1 MPKLD
6 TLTVGTELSHTTPK
20 LSWLDQMRDSKD
32 TFKILVLTE
41 IRLRARRWTTLFALF
56 LMVLACW
63 SMIVDPST
71 GYAMLTINARRTL
84 YTSSALAIG
93 SATLLGLLL
102 LFAGF
107 YLIRGRVGEDLRTGI
122 GSLVAA
128 TPVSNRL
135 FLISRWCGGVL
146 YFMLLAYAGMATVM
160 VLQLVRGEPGLEVL
174 VFLQTYTL
182 TFLPL
187 ACYVVS
193 IAILFDSVPWLMGKL
208 GDLVFF
214 ILWVMQMSL
223 LGEIVKPG
231 SFGGSALFVFD
242 FTGMM
247 TLIANLQ
254 TIVTTTNFS
263 VGGSSFDAAL
273 EPLRLPSYAWEM
285 KFVVLRFFSAVV
297 ALIPLFIAF
306 RFFHRY
312 SPDRV
317 KPSQSRQRRNPVQ
330 LLNDLLRPVAYLA
343 KPVMRVS
350 VFVPGFLGQ
359 VIADVALSLLASP
372 VLIIA
377 IVVLNLM
384 GVSVPNAGLS
394 GLVAAAVVCWGVA
407 IGEISTRDFQAGMES
422 MTDVAKGGSV
432 RRFLRQIATALALAL
447 LLGGVVLYRSFGQ
460 DLLSGEVLLSG
471 FVAGA
476 MLACAAGRIT
486 RTSRLFLA
494 FFLIWSYMASQARA
508 IPWIDLFGFNHVANQ
523 ATLLLLWEMAG
534 LAFVAGLAHTIWKSR

>member
-1 MPKLD
+1 MSKLD
-6 TLTVGTELSHTTPK
+6 TLPVEPQMGGAVPR
-20 LSWLDQMRDSKD
+20 LSWLDQLRDSKD

-56 LMVLACW
+56 LMVYVCW
-63 SMIVDPST
+63 SMIVDPSS
-71 GYAMLTINARRTL
+71 GYAMLTINSRRTL

-193 IAILFDSVPWLMGKL
+193 IAVLFDSVPWLMGKL

-273 EPLRLPSYAWEM
+273 EPLRLPSYAWGM
-285 KFVVLRFFSAVV
+285 KFVVLRFFSALF
-297 ALIPLFIAF
+297 ALIPLFMAF

-330 LLNDLLRPVAYLA
+330 LLNDLLRPVAVFA
-343 KPVMRVS
+343 KPIMRIS

-359 VIADVALSLLASP
+359 VVADVALSLLASP
-372 VLIIA
+372 LLIIL
-377 IVVLNLM
+377 IVLFSIL
-384 GVSVPNAGLS
+384 GFTTS
-394 GLVAAAVVCWGVA
+394 GSNMTPLLAAVVVSWGVA

-422 MTDVAKGGSV
+422 LTAVTKGGAI
-432 RRFLRQIATALALAL
+432 RRFIRQIACAFALAL
-447 LLGGVVLYRSFGQ
+447 LLGGVVMFRIFSQ

-471 FVAGA
+471 FVAGSL
-476 MLACAAGRIT
+476 LACTAGSIT
-486 RTSRLFLA
+486 KTSRLFLA
-494 FFLIWSYMASQARA
+494 FFLIWAYVASQARSF
-508 IPWIDLFGFNHVANQ
+508 PLIDLFGFNHVANA
-523 ATLLLLWEMAG
+523 ATLSLLWEMSM
-534 LAFVAGLAHTIWKSR
+534 VALMLGLAHTMWKSR